1 MKIYQPNYQ
10 PMHNWRI
17 KLAIFFF
24 FSYSIFCRH
33 SSGPVISGVSGSIFP
48 PSLPCFQSRVT
59 FISSCPSPPK
69 CCVLLLISQERMHF
83 VLQLISWQHTSQ
95 IKYRVCYFFFSYLL
109 YFFVLSFSKKF
120 VSKKDILFHFCP
132 WCKVFLENK
141 NGTIFFKN

>member
-1 MKIYQPNYQ
+1 MNQIISQCIIEGL
-10 PMHNWRI
+10 NW
-17 KLAIFFF
+17 LYSSF
-24 FSYSIFCRH
+24 FSYSIFRRH

-95 IKYRVCYFFFSYLL
+95 INIGFVIFFL
-109 YFFVLSFSKKF
+109 LSFVFFRFKF
-120 VSKKDILFHFCP
+120 LIKFC
-132 WCKVFLENK
+132 F
-141 NGTIFFKN
+141 